1 MARISLTCFFTLILV
16 LSEFMHKLPYT
27 YSFVFFFS
35 SALVAP
41 QVNGEK
47 RCLDILYKSGCTL
60 EDCGAKC
67 YQKHKSIHG
76 GQCIANPAMTDYSCV
91 CAYNCDA

>member
-1 MARISLTCFFTLILV
+1 M
-16 LSEFMHKLPYT
+16 
-27 YSFVFFFS
+27 
-35 SALVAP
+35 
-41 QVNGEK
+41 
-47 RCLDILYKSGCTL
+47 YKSGCTL